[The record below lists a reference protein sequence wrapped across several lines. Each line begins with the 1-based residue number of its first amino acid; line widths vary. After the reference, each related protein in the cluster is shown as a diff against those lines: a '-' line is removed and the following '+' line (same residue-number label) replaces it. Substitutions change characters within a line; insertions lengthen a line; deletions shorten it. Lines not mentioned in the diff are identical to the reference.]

1 MKNRFVLIPLFIL
14 GIMVT
19 GCNKPDT
26 IQPVVTLL
34 GDYEQFVSLNGT
46 YVESGATAMDNEDG
60 DISSDVIIT
69 GNVNVNQ
76 TGEYKLFYDVEDAE
90 GNKAS
95 TAKRYVHVVN
105 DVDYMIGTYL
115 AEPNCV
121 GTSTYSSY
129 NTIVTTSETSN
140 NEIYIKRVMW
150 SVEDEP
156 VLATVSGTAVS
167 IPLQTIG
174 DSTVEGYGTITGTSF
189 ILTVTINGFF
199 TYDCTIDHT
208 KL

>member
-14 GIMVT
+14 GVILIS
-19 GCNKPDT
+19 CNKPDT

-34 GDYEQFVSLNGT
+34 GDYEQFVSVNGT
-46 YVESGATAMDNEDG
+46 YVESGAIAMDNEDG
-60 DISSDVIIT
+60 DISSSVVIT
-69 GNVNVNQ
+69 GSVNVNQ

-121 GTSTYSSY
+121 GTSTFSSY
-129 NTIVTTSETSN
+129 NTLVTTSETNN
-140 NEIYIKRVMW
+140 NEIYIKRIMW

-156 VLATVSGTAVS
+156 VLATVSGTS
-167 IPLQTIG
+167 LTIPLQTVGENI
-174 DSTVEGYGTITGTSF
+174 VEGTGTITGTAF
-189 ILTVTINGFF
+189 ILTVTIDGFL